1 MRLFYSCQGEYIC
14 KRLFVFMLQQLVRKE
29 KKSNFPKW
37 TLLEREVNSDSL
49 QIWRSHCSCTLWSV
63 WTCHPFKKRNLGYS
77 ESKKTKV
84 LRVCF
89 PSASGLIDWKIIWMP
104 SGDSRSPFH
113 STLRLMHPNNTN
125 KRGLQSLQRGS
136 SAPNIITHCVLSVK
150 SKQLPGLWWRSRA
163 PTRARA
169 CCWVTQPV
177 QWYAKKALCFLI
189 KSTKINK
196 NRIKHRAGGDCKD
209 DDDDDEDNCYQTE

>member
-37 TLLEREVNSDSL
+37 TLLKREVNSDLL

-113 STLRLMHPNNTN
+113 STLRLMHPNNNQQTWPAITPEGVLCSQHHYTLCLVCEIKAASWALMKKPSADPSASVLLGYSARPMIRQESSLFSDQINQN
-125 KRGLQSLQRGS
+125 KQ
-136 SAPNIITHCVLSVK
+136 
-150 SKQLPGLWWRSRA
+150 KQ
-163 PTRARA
+163 
-169 CCWVTQPV
+169 
-177 QWYAKKALCFLI
+177 
-189 KSTKINK
+189 N
-196 NRIKHRAGGDCKD
+196 
-209 DDDDDEDNCYQTE
+209 